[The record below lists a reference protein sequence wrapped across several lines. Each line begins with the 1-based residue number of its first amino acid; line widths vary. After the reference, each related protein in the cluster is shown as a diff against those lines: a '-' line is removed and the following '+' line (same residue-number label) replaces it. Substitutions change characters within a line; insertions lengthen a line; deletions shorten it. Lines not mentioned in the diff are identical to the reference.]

1 MNYSETDPSKFRPD
15 DPSPGPGD
23 YMPKQSRSDAG
34 KYSFGAR
41 VHLPQ
46 LKNTSPAANAY
57 HIKYISKDS
66 PGQYTSAFY
75 TPTAK
80 KKQTDQ
86 YPSPNSYNVSQSYS
100 KLFGT
105 GAH

>member
-23 YMPKQSRSDAG
+23 YAPKPSRSDAG

-57 HIKYISKDS
+57 HIKYIGKDS
-66 PGQYTSAFY
+66 PG
-75 TPTAK
+75 
-80 KKQTDQ
+80 
-86 YPSPNSYNVSQSYS
+86 
-100 KLFGT
+100 
-105 GAH
+105 